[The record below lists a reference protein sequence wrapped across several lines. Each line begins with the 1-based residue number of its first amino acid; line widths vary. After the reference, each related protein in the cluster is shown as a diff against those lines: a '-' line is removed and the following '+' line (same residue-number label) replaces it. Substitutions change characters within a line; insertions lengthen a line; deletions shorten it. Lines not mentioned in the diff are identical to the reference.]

1 MINAVKPSLFRLSLL
16 LVLMILMRPAS
27 ASDGLANVQRL
38 VFVAGRDT
46 TSVVAVRTDT
56 DTLVGGIDLG
66 VVPRG
71 IQVSEA
77 LAKLV
82 AIDGKSPGVFV
93 ADLASGFVSVVP
105 LRFVPVRLVLT
116 TDGRTAIAAK
126 DETGE
131 IALLDLAALREKV
144 RIDGP
149 TGIRDLMARRDG
161 RSIFIAAESVEGVAV
176 YNVSTGKRT
185 SIIGRRQA
193 SALARSLVGHD
204 GFALSAEDA
213 RDARF
218 VTRFDM
224 ETGAFSE
231 MPGRGAA
238 IYPAIRWLLLPDPAS
253 RTVDLLPLDGGRKPT
268 RFGADASVYAAYSG
282 LFDTVAFVPGAKSVF
297 VYDLDRLKPLDEI
310 SLPGAPGPGVVT
322 PESTKLYLP
331 VADARELLVIDAAS
345 RAVAGRIKLDF
356 SPSLAV
362 MAGGYGV
369 CH

>member
-16 LVLMILMRPAS
+16 LVLVILMRPAS

-161 RSIFIAAESVEGVAV
+161 RSIFVAAKSVEGVAV
-176 YNVSTGKRT
+176 YNASTGKRT

-218 VTRFDM
+218 ITRFDM

-268 RFGADASVYAAYSG
+268 RLGADASVYAAYSG

-297 VYDLDRLKPLDEI
+297 VYDLDRLKPLNEI
-310 SLPGAPGPGVVT
+310 PLPGAPGPGVVT

-331 VADARELLVIDAAS
+331 VANARELLVIDAAS